1 MAGVSPSAAGERCV
15 GDTSDDDSFEER
27 KRAVDL
33 RGQRTQQLAP
43 PPPPPRPL
51 VTRSSVTF
59 DMLVSAT

>member
-15 GDTSDDDSFEER
+15 GDGSDDDNFEER

-33 RGQRTQQLAP
+33 NDQRTQQLA

-51 VTRSSVTF
+51 VTRSSITF